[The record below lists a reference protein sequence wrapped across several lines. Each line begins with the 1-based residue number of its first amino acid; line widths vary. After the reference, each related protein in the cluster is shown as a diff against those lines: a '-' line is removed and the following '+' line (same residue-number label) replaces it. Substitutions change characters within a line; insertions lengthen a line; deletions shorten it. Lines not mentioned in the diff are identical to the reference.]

1 LNDFSV
7 CACVCCKK
15 FGDTHFFFFFV
26 NPWGV
31 RVVSLFCAPVLRYN
45 VVAIDRKCVCVCV
58 CECDKGYLF
67 FVFVLKEAS
76 SFLSGSFRPR
86 RLVLLPPSSDWYAL
100 MNFTFCGFPPSF
112 LTTFVFFWEPE
123 LCFVC

>member
-1 LNDFSV
+1 VLQEIWGY
-7 CACVCCKK
+7 A
-15 FGDTHFFFFFV
+15 FFLFFV

-45 VVAIDRKCVCVCV
+45 VVAIDRKCVCV

-86 RLVLLPPSSDWYAL
+86 RLVFLPPLPTGMLS
-100 MNFTFCGFPPSF
+100 
-112 LTTFVFFWEPE
+112 
-123 LCFVC
+123 